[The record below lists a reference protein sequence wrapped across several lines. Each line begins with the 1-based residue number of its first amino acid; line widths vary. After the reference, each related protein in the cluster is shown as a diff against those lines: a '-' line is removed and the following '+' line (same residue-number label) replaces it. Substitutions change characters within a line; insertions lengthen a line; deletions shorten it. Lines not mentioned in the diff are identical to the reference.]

1 MGSGEGCEKG
11 GFRNFWYKAGSATGS
26 AKSFQRLASQRIS
39 EKKKKT
45 ARLWAKPPKLI
56 FFFKIYSLNNYI
68 LFY

>member
-39 EKKKKT
+39 EKNKKNVAIIGDT
-45 ARLWAKPPKLI
+45 TEI
-56 FFFKIYSLNNYI
+56 NYFF
-68 LFY
+68 